1 MDAVFETDHLRA
13 VQWRDDHA
21 DQAFAAYSQPDFVRF
36 LGHPTPHPDLAY
48 TRRWIARVG
57 ELQAGRRDGF
67 WAVERRNSG
76 QLVGAT
82 LCQPLPGGDGEH
94 EIGWHV
100 FPAHQRNGYATEIGR
115 GAAAYGFEVLGLDEV
130 LAVVVPDNV
139 ASLAVAMAVGMTS
152 RGRTRRYYD
161 IEAEL
166 FALSRD
172 ATAAAEPA
180 APRP

>member
-1 MDAVFETDHLRA
+1 MNAVFETDRLRA

-21 DQAFAAYSQPDFVRF
+21 EEAFGAYSQPDFVRY
-36 LGHPTPHPDLAY
+36 LGNPKPHPDLDY
-48 TRRWIARVG
+48 TRRWIARIG
-57 ELQAGRRDGF
+57 ELQTGRPDGF
-67 WAVERRNSG
+67 WAVERRDTG
-76 QLVGAT
+76 TIIGAT
-82 LCQPLPGGDGEH
+82 LCQPLPGGTGEH

-115 GAAAYGFEVLGLDEV
+115 GAAAYGLERLHVDEV

-139 ASLAVAMAVGMTS
+139 ASLGVARAIGMTS

-166 FALSRD
+166 LALSRV
-172 ATAAAEPA
+172 AFAAGGSA